1 MDNGIYMSTHKMKK
15 IFSLASI
22 AISIVLLSSCATI
35 FAGGSPKILIEG
47 NVNEPV
53 TITTDK
59 QVYNN
64 VTLPAI
70 VEVKRHAIDGKR
82 IQIDSEHYKFNDIVL
97 QKKLEGWTWGN
108 IFIGGIPGWL
118 IDMGTNCV
126 SKPRQTQYNITPQQK

>member
-1 MDNGIYMSTHKMKK
+1 MD
-15 IFSLASI
+15 
-22 AISIVLLSSCATI
+22 
-35 FAGGSPKILIEG
+35 
-47 NVNEPV
+47 EPV

-64 VTLPAI
+64 VSLPAI

-82 IQIDSEHYKFNDIVL
+82 IHIESEHYKFNDIVL

-108 IFIGGIPGWL
+108 IFIGGVPGWL

-126 SKPRQTQYNITPQQK
+126 SKPRKIQYDVTPQPK

>member
-1 MDNGIYMSTHKMKK
+1 MKYIYRIVTLVLST
-15 IFSLASI
+15 
-22 AISIVLLSSCATI
+22 VLLSSCATI

-47 NVNEPV
+47 NVDEPV

-64 VTLPAI
+64 VSLPAI
-70 VEVKRHAIDGKR
+70 VEVKRHAIDGKT
-82 IQIDSEHYKFNDIVL
+82 IHIESEHYKFNDIVL

-108 IFIGGIPGWL
+108 IFIGGVPGWL

-126 SKPRQTQYNITPQQK
+126 SKPRKIQYDVTPQPK

>member
-1 MDNGIYMSTHKMKK
+1 MKYIYRIVTMVLST
-15 IFSLASI
+15 
-22 AISIVLLSSCATI
+22 VLLSSCATL

-47 NVNEPV
+47 NVDEPV

-64 VTLPAI
+64 VSLPAI

-82 IQIDSEHYKFNDIVL
+82 IHIESEHYKFNDIVL

-108 IFIGGIPGWL
+108 IFIGGVPGWL

-126 SKPRQTQYNITPQQK
+126 SKPRKIQYDVTPQPK